1 MATNTENTSCVNSF
15 IKGMNSD
22 MSTMTFDSNTYA
34 EARNIRILATANQG
48 STSGS
53 NEGGELRPIEGIQEA
68 FSFSF
73 NDDDGEGNPVQ
84 INIKNILATG
94 NVRKYGVIVVQT
106 EDNDIFICR
115 FTNKIGYPNCSTN
128 EFAKINDFN
137 IIGKYHYVYDDSINK
152 FSITLRYEDIDNI
165 KLY

>member
-34 EARNIRILATANQG
+34 EARNIRILTTAKQG
-48 STSGS
+48 STSGN

-73 NDDDGEGNPVQ
+73 NDDDGEGNPV
-84 INIKNILATG
+84 
-94 NVRKYGVIVVQT
+94 
-106 EDNDIFICR
+106 
-115 FTNKIGYPNCSTN
+115 
-128 EFAKINDFN
+128 
-137 IIGKYHYVYDDSINK
+137 
-152 FSITLRYEDIDNI
+152 
-165 KLY
+165 